1 MRRYPPEATT
11 QLLTLVCGHKH
22 CTFQELIQGVE
33 LPGKVVYESESS
45 VWAEHNRKVH
55 GRG

>member
-22 CTFQELIQGVE
+22 CTFQELIEGVE
-33 LPGKVVYESESS
+33 LPGKVVYESDNT
-45 VWAEHNRKVH
+45 VWQEHNRKVH